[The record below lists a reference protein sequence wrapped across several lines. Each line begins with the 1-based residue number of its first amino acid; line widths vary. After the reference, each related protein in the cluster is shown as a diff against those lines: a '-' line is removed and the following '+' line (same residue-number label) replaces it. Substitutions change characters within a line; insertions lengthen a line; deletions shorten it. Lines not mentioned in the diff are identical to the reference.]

1 MRLRQST
8 WLRLPGISLVAL
20 ALLLLPGVVMAQE
33 AVTVQ
38 LYPVG
43 ESGVS
48 GTATLIAAGDGTNVA
63 LDVKGLA
70 PGADARA
77 TMHAGTC
84 ATSSASFAALPD
96 LKADA
101 TGRATATGSVLF
113 RGTENVALAIM
124 ADDEH
129 IIAIRQAGQV
139 VACGV
144 IPRLTSAS
152 APPTLPVT
160 GGAAFSLMAAT
171 AGVLGLCALS
181 AGLFLLQSGD
191 QVEGC
196 TVYHSI
202 SEDVWKL

>member
-1 MRLRQST
+1 LRQLT
-8 WLRLPGISLVAL
+8 WLRLPGVPLVAL

-33 AVTVQ
+33 AVIVQ
-38 LYPVG
+38 LDPVG

-48 GTATLIAAGDGTNVA
+48 GTATLIAAGDGTDVV
-63 LDVKGLA
+63 LDVEGLA
-70 PGADARA
+70 PGADAQA
-77 TMHAGTC
+77 TKHAGTC
-84 ATSSASFAALPD
+84 AMSSASFAALPD

-113 RGTENVALAIM
+113 HGRANVALATM

-129 IIAIRQAGQV
+129 IIAIQQAGQV

-144 IPRLTSAS
+144 IPRLASAS
-152 APPTLPVT
+152 APPALPVT
-160 GGAAFSLMAAT
+160 GGAACSLMAAA

-191 QVEGC
+191 
-196 TVYHSI
+196 
-202 SEDVWKL
+202 